1 MITTSDS
8 YNTIETKKFF
18 VILPYKGIQ
27 LNKFLK
33 KYKAKK
39 NKKAFSYNSKNN
51 QQYLTISQLK
61 KIISLQKKIND
72 L

>member
-18 VILPYKGIQ
+18 VILPYKGIK

-39 NKKAFSYNSKNN
+39 NKTAFSYNSKNN

-61 KIISLQKKIND
+61 KIINLQKKIND